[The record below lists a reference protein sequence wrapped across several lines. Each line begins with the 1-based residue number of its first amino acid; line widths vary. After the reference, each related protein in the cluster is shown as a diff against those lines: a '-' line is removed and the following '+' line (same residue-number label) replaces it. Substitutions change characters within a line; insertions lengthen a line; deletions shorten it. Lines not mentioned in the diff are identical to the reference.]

1 MIGKITCHIC
11 YFCIIGNE
19 ICFITNLPE
28 NLYCFGLFIVS
39 IHPCIHAFISSDIQ
53 STTVFK
59 IKGIL
64 TTNSF
69 LITLTGISNAIALL
83 LILVHTTTMTTTTA
97 YAIENN
103 QPDINATNL
112 YKTHNMVLGNNVK
125 NLVILV
131 PNEAHEPY
139 SLKEQQLIN
148 QAFIPQNVRMNVGTT
163 IVFFNAD
170 VGHDHR
176 EVIVNGLTGSRVF
189 DTRIF
194 SYYDDEDDKIPNS
207 SRNYTFNEI
216 GDFSYYDTVFGKK
229 IMNGT
234 IEVVSNPPLTQA
246 ATMKNNNA
254 DNNNNPLTSYYPQY
268 DFDTIGTFV
277 VPTEML
283 NKYTR
288 SFENQG
294 LQIYDIHNFRNL
306 MDKDDAEQSLIVW
319 TSNGHTL
326 ESVIEKLQKITPTLP
341 YA

>member
-1 MIGKITCHIC
+1 MFKV
-11 YFCIIGNE
+11 E
-19 ICFITNLPE
+19 RNLPTTS
-28 NLYCFGLFIVS
+28 LIVPLF
-39 IHPCIHAFISSDIQ
+39 A
-53 STTVFK
+53 
-59 IKGIL
+59 IL
-64 TTNSF
+64 C
-69 LITLTGISNAIALL
+69 NAIALL
-83 LILVHTTTMTTTTA
+83 LILVHTTSTITA

-112 YKTHNMVLGNNVK
+112 YKTHNMLLGNNVK

-194 SYYDDEDDKIPNS
+194 SYDDADDEDDKLPNS
-207 SRNYTFNEI
+207 SHNYTFNEI

-229 IMNGT
+229 VMNGT
-234 IEVVSNPPLTQA
+234 IEVGSNPLTQA
-246 ATMKNNNA
+246 ATMNNNNV
-254 DNNNNPLTSYYPQY
+254 DNNNPLTSYYPQY

-283 NKYTR
+283 DKYTR
-288 SFENQG
+288 MFENQG
-294 LQIYDIHNFRNL
+294 LQLYDIYNFRNL
-306 MDKDDAEQSLIVW
+306 MDEDEANHSLIVW
-319 TSNGHTL
+319 TSNGQTL
-326 ESVIEKLQKITPTLP
+326 KSIIEKLQKITPTLP

>member
-1 MIGKITCHIC
+1 MFKV
-11 YFCIIGNE
+11 E
-19 ICFITNLPE
+19 RNLPTTS
-28 NLYCFGLFIVS
+28 LIVPLF
-39 IHPCIHAFISSDIQ
+39 A
-53 STTVFK
+53 
-59 IKGIL
+59 IL
-64 TTNSF
+64 C
-69 LITLTGISNAIALL
+69 NAIALL
-83 LILVHTTTMTTTTA
+83 LILVHTTSTTTA
-97 YAIENN
+97 YAVEIN

-112 YKTHNMVLGNNVK
+112 YKTHNMLLGNNVK

-148 QAFIPQNVRMNVGTT
+148 QAFIPKNVRMNVGTT

-176 EVIVNGLTGSRVF
+176 EVITKGLTGSRVF

-194 SYYDDEDDKIPNS
+194 SYDDDDEDDKIPNS

-229 IMNGT
+229 VMNGT
-234 IEVVSNPPLTQA
+234 IEVVSNPLTQTT
-246 ATMKNNNA
+246 TMNNNNA
-254 DNNNNPLTSYYPQY
+254 DNNNPLTSYYPQY
-268 DFDTIGTFV
+268 DFDTIGAFV

-288 SFENQG
+288 MFENQG
-294 LQIYDIHNFRNL
+294 LQLYDIYNFRNL
-306 MDKDDAEQSLIVW
+306 MDEDEANHSLIVW
-319 TSNGHTL
+319 TSNGQTL
-326 ESVIEKLQKITPTLP
+326 KSIIEKLQKITPTLP

>member
-1 MIGKITCHIC
+1 MFKVKRI
-11 YFCIIGNE
+11 
-19 ICFITNLPE
+19 LPTTS
-28 NLYCFGLFIVS
+28 FIVPLFAIFCS
-39 IHPCIHAFISSDIQ
+39 
-53 STTVFK
+53 V
-59 IKGIL
+59 
-64 TTNSF
+64 
-69 LITLTGISNAIALL
+69 IALH
-83 LILVHTTTMTTTTA
+83 LILVHTTTTPTA

-112 YKTHNMVLGNNVK
+112 YETHNMALGNNVK

-163 IVFFNAD
+163 IVFFDAD

-194 SYYDDEDDKIPNS
+194 SYDDEDDKIPNS

-229 IMNGT
+229 VMNGT
-234 IEVVSNPPLTQA
+234 IEIVSSPLTQA
-246 ATMKNNNA
+246 TTIMNNNVN
-254 DNNNNPLTSYYPQY
+254 DNSLASYYPQY
-268 DFDTIGTFV
+268 DFDTVGAFV

-288 SFENQG
+288 MFENQG
-294 LQIYDIHNFRNL
+294 LEIYDIHNFRNL

-319 TSNGHTL
+319 TSNGHPL
-326 ESVIEKLQKITPTLP
+326 DSVIEKLQKITPTLP
-341 YA
+341 YG

>member
-1 MIGKITCHIC
+1 MFKV
-11 YFCIIGNE
+11 E
-19 ICFITNLPE
+19 RNL
-28 NLYCFGLFIVS
+28 LTSSFIV
-39 IHPCIHAFISSDIQ
+39 PLFA
-53 STTVFK
+53 
-59 IKGIL
+59 IL
-64 TTNSF
+64 CNV
-69 LITLTGISNAIALL
+69 IALL
-83 LILVHTTTMTTTTA
+83 LILVYTTTNTTA

-194 SYYDDEDDKIPNS
+194 SYDDNDDEDDKIPNS

-216 GDFSYYDTVFGKK
+216 GDFSYYDTVFGKQV
-229 IMNGT
+229 MNGT
-234 IEVVSNPPLTQA
+234 IEVVSNPLTQA
-246 ATMKNNNA
+246 TTLNNN
-254 DNNNNPLTSYYPQY
+254 DNDNSLTSYYPQY
-268 DFDTIGTFV
+268 DFDTIGAFV

-288 SFENQG
+288 MFENQD

-306 MDKDDAEQSLIVW
+306 MDEDNAKHSLIVW

>member
-1 MIGKITCHIC
+1 
-11 YFCIIGNE
+11 
-19 ICFITNLPE
+19 
-28 NLYCFGLFIVS
+28 
-39 IHPCIHAFISSDIQ
+39 
-53 STTVFK
+53 
-59 IKGIL
+59 
-64 TTNSF
+64 
-69 LITLTGISNAIALL
+69 
-83 LILVHTTTMTTTTA
+83 
-97 YAIENN
+97 
-103 QPDINATNL
+103 
-112 YKTHNMVLGNNVK
+112 MVLGNNVK

-194 SYYDDEDDKIPNS
+194 SYDDDKDDKLPNS

-234 IEVVSNPPLTQA
+234 IEVGNIVSNPPLTQA
-246 ATMKNNNA
+246 ATVNNNNA
-254 DNNNNPLTSYYPQY
+254 DNNNNPLTSYYPPQY

-277 VPTEML
+277 VPTEIL

-306 MDKDDAEQSLIVW
+306 MDKDNAEQSLIVW
-319 TSNGHTL
+319 TSNGHAL

-341 YA
+341 YG

>member
-1 MIGKITCHIC
+1 MFKVKR
-11 YFCIIGNE
+11 F
-19 ICFITNLPE
+19 LPTTS
-28 NLYCFGLFIVS
+28 FIV
-39 IHPCIHAFISSDIQ
+39 PLFA
-53 STTVFK
+53 
-59 IKGIL
+59 IL
-64 TTNSF
+64 C
-69 LITLTGISNAIALL
+69 NAIALL
-83 LILVHTTTMTTTTA
+83 LILVQTTTSTA

-112 YKTHNMVLGNNVK
+112 YETHNMILGNNVK
-125 NLVILV
+125 NLVILI

-148 QAFIPQNVRMNVGTT
+148 QAFVPQNVRMNVGTT

-176 EVIVNGLTGSRVF
+176 EIIVNGLTGSRVF

-194 SYYDDEDDKIPNS
+194 SYDNDDEDDKIPNS
-207 SRNYTFNEI
+207 SRNYTFGEI

-229 IMNGT
+229 VMNGT
-234 IEVVSNPPLTQA
+234 IEIVSSPLTQA
-246 ATMKNNNA
+246 TTIKNN
-254 DNNNNPLTSYYPQY
+254 DNNNSLTSNYPHY
-268 DFDTIGTFV
+268 DFDTVGAFV

-294 LQIYDIHNFRNL
+294 LEIYDIHNFRNL

-319 TSNGHTL
+319 TSNGHTF

-341 YA
+341 YG

>member
-1 MIGKITCHIC
+1 MFKVKR
-11 YFCIIGNE
+11 F
-19 ICFITNLPE
+19 LPTTS
-28 NLYCFGLFIVS
+28 FIV
-39 IHPCIHAFISSDIQ
+39 PLFA
-53 STTVFK
+53 
-59 IKGIL
+59 IL
-64 TTNSF
+64 C
-69 LITLTGISNAIALL
+69 NAIALL
-83 LILVHTTTMTTTTA
+83 LILVQTTTTTA

-112 YKTHNMVLGNNVK
+112 YETHNMILGNNVK
-125 NLVILV
+125 NLVILI

-176 EVIVNGLTGSRVF
+176 EVITKGLTGSRVF

-194 SYYDDEDDKIPNS
+194 SYDVDDDEDDKIPNS

-229 IMNGT
+229 VMNGT
-234 IEVVSNPPLTQA
+234 IEVVSNPLTQA
-246 ATMKNNNA
+246 TTIM
-254 DNNNNPLTSYYPQY
+254 NNNNNDNSLTSYYPQY
-268 DFDTIGTFV
+268 DFDTIGAFV
-277 VPTEML
+277 IPTEML

-288 SFENQG
+288 SFENQD

-306 MDKDDAEQSLIVW
+306 MDKDNAKHSLIVW

-326 ESVIEKLQKITPTLP
+326 ESVIDKLQKITPTLP
-341 YA
+341 YG

>member
-1 MIGKITCHIC
+1 MK
-11 YFCIIGNE
+11 
-19 ICFITNLPE
+19 TN
-28 NLYCFGLFIVS
+28 NTSFIV
-39 IHPCIHAFISSDIQ
+39 PLFA
-53 STTVFK
+53 
-59 IKGIL
+59 IL
-64 TTNSF
+64 CS
-69 LITLTGISNAIALL
+69 AIALV
-83 LILVHTTTMTTTTA
+83 LILVHTTTTA
-97 YAIENN
+97 HAIENN

-112 YKTHNMVLGNNVK
+112 YKTHNMILGNNVK

-176 EVIVNGLTGSRVF
+176 EVITKGLTGSRVF

-194 SYYDDEDDKIPNS
+194 SYDDDDDEDDKIPNS

-216 GDFSYYDTVFGKK
+216 GDFSYYDIVFGKNV
-229 IMNGT
+229 MNGT
-234 IEVVSNPPLTQA
+234 IEVVSNPLTQA
-246 ATMKNNNA
+246 TTTM
-254 DNNNNPLTSYYPQY
+254 NNNNNNNNNNSLTSYYPQY
-268 DFDTIGTFV
+268 DFDTIGAFV

-283 NKYTR
+283 NEYTR
-288 SFENQG
+288 MFENQD

-306 MDKDDAEQSLIVW
+306 MDEDNAKHSLIVW

>member
-1 MIGKITCHIC
+1 MK
-11 YFCIIGNE
+11 
-19 ICFITNLPE
+19 TN
-28 NLYCFGLFIVS
+28 NTSFIV
-39 IHPCIHAFISSDIQ
+39 PLFA
-53 STTVFK
+53 
-59 IKGIL
+59 IL
-64 TTNSF
+64 C
-69 LITLTGISNAIALL
+69 NAIALL
-83 LILVHTTTMTTTTA
+83 LILVYTTTNTTA

-103 QPDINATNL
+103 QPDINATDL
-112 YKTHNMVLGNNVK
+112 YKTHNIVLGNNVK

-163 IVFFNAD
+163 TVFFNAD

-194 SYYDDEDDKIPNS
+194 SYDDNDDEDDKIPNS

-229 IMNGT
+229 VMNGT
-234 IEVVSNPPLTQA
+234 IDVVSNPLTQA
-246 ATMKNNNA
+246 TTMNNN
-254 DNNNNPLTSYYPQY
+254 DNDNSLTSYYPQY

-306 MDKDDAEQSLIVW
+306 MDKDDAEHSLIVW

>member
-1 MIGKITCHIC
+1 MMFKV
-11 YFCIIGNE
+11 E
-19 ICFITNLPE
+19 RNLPTSS
-28 NLYCFGLFIVS
+28 FIV
-39 IHPCIHAFISSDIQ
+39 PLF
-53 STTVFK
+53 V
-59 IKGIL
+59 IL
-64 TTNSF
+64 CS
-69 LITLTGISNAIALL
+69 AIALV
-83 LILVHTTTMTTTTA
+83 LILVYTTTITAPTA
-97 YAIENN
+97 YAIENT
-103 QPDINATNL
+103 QPDINATSL
-112 YKTHNMVLGNNVK
+112 YNTHNMILGNNVK

-176 EVIVNGLTGSRVF
+176 EVITKGLAGSRVF

-194 SYYDDEDDKIPNS
+194 SYDVDDDDEDDKIPNS

-229 IMNGT
+229 VMNGT
-234 IEVVSNPPLTQA
+234 IEVVSNPLTQA
-246 ATMKNNNA
+246 TIATIMNNNA
-254 DNNNNPLTSYYPQY
+254 DNSLTSYYPQY
-268 DFDTIGTFV
+268 DFDTVGAFV

-288 SFENQG
+288 MFENQD
-294 LQIYDIHNFRNL
+294 LQIYDIHNFTNL
-306 MDKDDAEQSLIVW
+306 MDNDDAKQSLIVW

-326 ESVIEKLQKITPTLP
+326 ESVIGKLQKITPTLP
-341 YA
+341 YG

>member
-1 MIGKITCHIC
+1 MFKV
-11 YFCIIGNE
+11 E
-19 ICFITNLPE
+19 RNLPTTS
-28 NLYCFGLFIVS
+28 LIVPLF
-39 IHPCIHAFISSDIQ
+39 A
-53 STTVFK
+53 
-59 IKGIL
+59 IL
-64 TTNSF
+64 C
-69 LITLTGISNAIALL
+69 NAIALL
-83 LILVHTTTMTTTTA
+83 LILVHTTSTITA

-112 YKTHNMVLGNNVK
+112 YKTHNMLLGNNVK

-194 SYYDDEDDKIPNS
+194 SYDDADDEDDKLPNS
-207 SRNYTFNEI
+207 SHNYTFNEI

-229 IMNGT
+229 VMNGT
-234 IEVVSNPPLTQA
+234 IEVGSNPLTQA
-246 ATMKNNNA
+246 ATMNNNNV
-254 DNNNNPLTSYYPQY
+254 DNNNPLTSYYPQY

-283 NKYTR
+283 DKYTR
-288 SFENQG
+288 MFENQG

>member
-1 MIGKITCHIC
+1 MFKVKRILPTTR
-11 YFCIIGNE
+11 FIIS
-19 ICFITNLPE
+19 
-28 NLYCFGLFIVS
+28 LFAVS
-39 IHPCIHAFISSDIQ
+39 C
-53 STTVFK
+53 
-59 IKGIL
+59 
-64 TTNSF
+64 
-69 LITLTGISNAIALL
+69 NAIALL
-83 LILVHTTTMTTTTA
+83 LILVHTTSTTTTAYAISTTTTA

-103 QPDINATNL
+103 QPDIDATNL
-112 YKTHNMVLGNNVK
+112 YETHNMILGNNVK

-176 EVIVNGLTGSRVF
+176 EVITKGLTGSRIF

-194 SYYDDEDDKIPNS
+194 SYDDDEDDKIPNS
-207 SRNYTFNEI
+207 SHSYTFNEI

-229 IMNGT
+229 VMNGT
-234 IEVVSNPPLTQA
+234 IEVVPSSLTQA
-246 ATMKNNNA
+246 ITMK
-254 DNNNNPLTSYYPQY
+254 DNDNDNSLASYYPQY

-283 NKYTR
+283 NNYTGM
-288 SFENQG
+288 FENQG

-341 YA
+341 YT

>member
-1 MIGKITCHIC
+1 M
-11 YFCIIGNE
+11 
-19 ICFITNLPE
+19 
-28 NLYCFGLFIVS
+28 
-39 IHPCIHAFISSDIQ
+39 
-53 STTVFK
+53 FK
-59 IKGIL
+59 IKAIL

-69 LITLTGISNAIALL
+69 IITLTEISSVIALL
-83 LILVHTTTMTTTTA
+83 LILVHTTTITAPTA

-103 QPDINATNL
+103 QPDINATSL
-112 YKTHNMVLGNNVK
+112 YNTHNMILGNNVK

-176 EVIVNGLTGSRVF
+176 EVITKGLTGIRVF

-194 SYYDDEDDKIPNS
+194 SYDDDDDEDDKIPNS

-229 IMNGT
+229 VMNGT
-234 IEVVSNPPLTQA
+234 IEVVSNPLTQA
-246 ATMKNNNA
+246 TTTTIMKNNNN
-254 DNNNNPLTSYYPQY
+254 DNSLTSNYSQY
-268 DFDTIGTFV
+268 DFDTVGAFV

-288 SFENQG
+288 MFENQD

-306 MDKDDAEQSLIVW
+306 MDNDDAKHSLIVW

-326 ESVIEKLQKITPTLP
+326 ESVIEKLQKIIPTLP

>member
-1 MIGKITCHIC
+1 MKTNNTSFIITI
-11 YFCIIGNE
+11 F
-19 ICFITNLPE
+19 
-28 NLYCFGLFIVS
+28 
-39 IHPCIHAFISSDIQ
+39 A
-53 STTVFK
+53 
-59 IKGIL
+59 IL
-64 TTNSF
+64 CS
-69 LITLTGISNAIALL
+69 AIALV
-83 LILVHTTTMTTTTA
+83 LILVHTTTTA

-112 YKTHNMVLGNNVK
+112 YETHNMVLGNNVK

-148 QAFIPQNVRMNVGTT
+148 QAFIPQNVRMNVDTT

-176 EVIVNGLTGSRVF
+176 EVITKGLTGSRVF

-194 SYYDDEDDKIPNS
+194 SYDVDEDNEDDKIPNS
-207 SRNYTFNEI
+207 SHNYTFNEI

-229 IMNGT
+229 VMNGT
-234 IEVVSNPPLTQA
+234 IEVVSNPLTQA
-246 ATMKNNNA
+246 TTTM
-254 DNNNNPLTSYYPQY
+254 NNNNNNNNSLTSYYPQY
-268 DFDTIGTFV
+268 DFDTIGAFV

-288 SFENQG
+288 MFENQD

-306 MDKDDAEQSLIVW
+306 MDNDDANHSLIVW

-341 YA
+341 YG

>member
-1 MIGKITCHIC
+1 MKQRYGMFKVKRI
-11 YFCIIGNE
+11 
-19 ICFITNLPE
+19 LPTTS
-28 NLYCFGLFIVS
+28 FIVS
-39 IHPCIHAFISSDIQ
+39 LFAVSC
-53 STTVFK
+53 
-59 IKGIL
+59 
-64 TTNSF
+64 
-69 LITLTGISNAIALL
+69 NAIALL
-83 LILVHTTTMTTTTA
+83 LILVHTTSTTTA
-97 YAIENN
+97 YAVEIN

-112 YKTHNMVLGNNVK
+112 YKTHNMLLGNNVK

-148 QAFIPQNVRMNVGTT
+148 QAFIPKNVRMNVGTT

-176 EVIVNGLTGSRVF
+176 EVITKGLTGSRVF

-194 SYYDDEDDKIPNS
+194 SYDDDDEDDKIPNS

-229 IMNGT
+229 VMNGT
-234 IEVVSNPPLTQA
+234 IEVVSNPLTQTT
-246 ATMKNNNA
+246 TMNNNNA
-254 DNNNNPLTSYYPQY
+254 DNNNPLTSYYPQY
-268 DFDTIGTFV
+268 DFDTIGAFV

-288 SFENQG
+288 MFENQG
-294 LQIYDIHNFRNL
+294 LQLYDIYNFRNL
-306 MDKDDAEQSLIVW
+306 MDEDEANHSLIVW
-319 TSNGHTL
+319 TSNGQTL
-326 ESVIEKLQKITPTLP
+326 KSIIEKLQKITPTLP

>member
-1 MIGKITCHIC
+1 MT
-11 YFCIIGNE
+11 
-19 ICFITNLPE
+19 TN
-28 NLYCFGLFIVS
+28 
-39 IHPCIHAFISSDIQ
+39 
-53 STTVFK
+53 
-59 IKGIL
+59 L

-69 LITLTGISNAIALL
+69 LNKLTGISGAIALV
-83 LILVHTTTMTTTTA
+83 LILVHTTTTTTITITA

-112 YKTHNMVLGNNVK
+112 YKTHNMILGNNVK

-148 QAFIPQNVRMNVGTT
+148 QAFIPQNVGMNVGTT

-176 EVIVNGLTGSRVF
+176 EVITKGLTGSRVF

-194 SYYDDEDDKIPNS
+194 SYDDDDKDDKIPNS

-229 IMNGT
+229 VMNGT
-234 IEVVSNPPLTQA
+234 IEVVSNPLTQA
-246 ATMKNNNA
+246 TTITTM
-254 DNNNNPLTSYYPQY
+254 NNNNNDNSLTSYYPQY
-268 DFDTIGTFV
+268 DFDTVGAFV

-288 SFENQG
+288 MFENQD

-306 MDKDDAEQSLIVW
+306 MDKDNAEHSLIVW

-326 ESVIEKLQKITPTLP
+326 ESVIENLQKITPTLP

>member
-1 MIGKITCHIC
+1 MFKVKRI
-11 YFCIIGNE
+11 
-19 ICFITNLPE
+19 LPTTS
-28 NLYCFGLFIVS
+28 FIVPLFAIFCS
-39 IHPCIHAFISSDIQ
+39 
-53 STTVFK
+53 V
-59 IKGIL
+59 
-64 TTNSF
+64 
-69 LITLTGISNAIALL
+69 IALH
-83 LILVHTTTMTTTTA
+83 LILVHTTTTTPTA

-112 YKTHNMVLGNNVK
+112 YETHNMALGNNVK

-163 IVFFNAD
+163 IVFFDAD

-194 SYYDDEDDKIPNS
+194 SYDDDEDDKIPNS

-216 GDFSYYDTVFGKK
+216 GDFSYYDTVFGKR

-234 IEVVSNPPLTQA
+234 IEIVSSPLTQA
-246 ATMKNNNA
+246 ITTINNN
-254 DNNNNPLTSYYPQY
+254 DNDNSLASYYPQY
-268 DFDTIGTFV
+268 DFDTVGAFV

-288 SFENQG
+288 MFENQG
-294 LQIYDIHNFRNL
+294 LEIYDIHNFRNQ

-319 TSNGHTL
+319 TSNGHPL
-326 ESVIEKLQKITPTLP
+326 DSVIEKLQKITPTLP
-341 YA
+341 YG

>member
-1 MIGKITCHIC
+1 MK
-11 YFCIIGNE
+11 
-19 ICFITNLPE
+19 TN
-28 NLYCFGLFIVS
+28 NTSFIV
-39 IHPCIHAFISSDIQ
+39 PLFA
-53 STTVFK
+53 
-59 IKGIL
+59 IL
-64 TTNSF
+64 C
-69 LITLTGISNAIALL
+69 NAIAIL
-83 LILVHTTTMTTTTA
+83 LILVHTTTNTTA

-112 YKTHNMVLGNNVK
+112 YNTHNMVLGNNVK

-163 IVFFNAD
+163 AVFFNAD

-189 DTRIF
+189 DTQIF
-194 SYYDDEDDKIPNS
+194 SYDDNDDEDDKIPNS

-229 IMNGT
+229 VMNGT
-234 IEVVSNPPLTQA
+234 IEVVSNPLTQA
-246 ATMKNNNA
+246 TTMNNN
-254 DNNNNPLTSYYPQY
+254 DNDNSLTSYYPQY
-268 DFDTIGTFV
+268 DFDTIGAFV

-306 MDKDDAEQSLIVW
+306 MDKDDAEHSLIVW

>member
-1 MIGKITCHIC
+1 MFKVKR
-11 YFCIIGNE
+11 
-19 ICFITNLPE
+19 NLPTS
-28 NLYCFGLFIVS
+28 GFIVPLFAVS
-39 IHPCIHAFISSDIQ
+39 CS
-53 STTVFK
+53 
-59 IKGIL
+59 
-64 TTNSF
+64 
-69 LITLTGISNAIALL
+69 AIALL
-83 LILVHTTTMTTTTA
+83 LILVHTTTITAPTA

-103 QPDINATNL
+103 QPDINATDL
-112 YKTHNMVLGNNVK
+112 YKTHNMILGNNVK

-176 EVIVNGLTGSRVF
+176 EVITKGLAGSRVF

-194 SYYDDEDDKIPNS
+194 SYDVDDNNEDDKIPNS
-207 SRNYTFNEI
+207 SHNYTFNEI

-229 IMNGT
+229 VMNGT
-234 IEVVSNPPLTQA
+234 IEVVSNPLTQA
-246 ATMKNNNA
+246 ITIM
-254 DNNNNPLTSYYPQY
+254 NNNNDNSLTSYYPQY
-268 DFDTIGTFV
+268 DFDTVGAFV

-288 SFENQG
+288 MFENQD

-306 MDKDDAEQSLIVW
+306 MDNDDAKQSLIVW

-326 ESVIEKLQKITPTLP
+326 KSVIDKLQKITPTLP
-341 YA
+341 YG

>member
-1 MIGKITCHIC
+1 MFKV
-11 YFCIIGNE
+11 E
-19 ICFITNLPE
+19 RNLPTTS
-28 NLYCFGLFIVS
+28 LIVPLF
-39 IHPCIHAFISSDIQ
+39 A
-53 STTVFK
+53 
-59 IKGIL
+59 IL
-64 TTNSF
+64 C
-69 LITLTGISNAIALL
+69 NAIALL
-83 LILVHTTTMTTTTA
+83 LILVHTTSTTTA

-112 YKTHNMVLGNNVK
+112 YKTHNMLLGNNVK

-194 SYYDDEDDKIPNS
+194 SYDDADDEDDKLPNS
-207 SRNYTFNEI
+207 SHNYTFNEI

-229 IMNGT
+229 VMNGT
-234 IEVVSNPPLTQA
+234 IEVGSNPLTQA
-246 ATMKNNNA
+246 ATMNNNNV
-254 DNNNNPLTSYYPQY
+254 DNNNPLTSYYPQY

-283 NKYTR
+283 DKYTR
-288 SFENQG
+288 MFENQG

>member
-1 MIGKITCHIC
+1 MFKVKRI
-11 YFCIIGNE
+11 
-19 ICFITNLPE
+19 LPTTS
-28 NLYCFGLFIVS
+28 FIVS
-39 IHPCIHAFISSDIQ
+39 LFAVSCS
-53 STTVFK
+53 
-59 IKGIL
+59 
-64 TTNSF
+64 
-69 LITLTGISNAIALL
+69 AIALV
-83 LILVHTTTMTTTTA
+83 LILVHTTTTA

-112 YKTHNMVLGNNVK
+112 YKTHNMILGNNIK

-163 IVFFNAD
+163 LVFFNAD

-176 EVIVNGLTGSRVF
+176 EVITKGPTGSRVF

-194 SYYDDEDDKIPNS
+194 SYDDDDEDDKVPNS

-229 IMNGT
+229 VMNGT
-234 IEVVSNPPLTQA
+234 IEVVSNPLTQA
-246 ATMKNNNA
+246 TTIM
-254 DNNNNPLTSYYPQY
+254 NNNNNNSLTSYYPQY
-268 DFDTIGTFV
+268 DFDTIGAFV

-288 SFENQG
+288 MFENQD

-306 MDKDDAEQSLIVW
+306 MDEDNAKHSLIVW

>member
-1 MIGKITCHIC
+1 MT
-11 YFCIIGNE
+11 
-19 ICFITNLPE
+19 TN
-28 NLYCFGLFIVS
+28 
-39 IHPCIHAFISSDIQ
+39 
-53 STTVFK
+53 
-59 IKGIL
+59 L

-69 LITLTGISNAIALL
+69 LNKLTGISGAIALV
-83 LILVHTTTMTTTTA
+83 LILVHTTTTTITA
-97 YAIENN
+97 FAIENN

-112 YKTHNMVLGNNVK
+112 YKTHNMILGNNVK

-148 QAFIPQNVRMNVGTT
+148 QAFIPQNVGMNVGTT

-176 EVIVNGLTGSRVF
+176 EVITKGLTGSRVF

-194 SYYDDEDDKIPNS
+194 SYDDDDKDDKIPNS

-229 IMNGT
+229 VMNGT
-234 IEVVSNPPLTQA
+234 IEVVSNPLTQA
-246 ATMKNNNA
+246 TTITTM
-254 DNNNNPLTSYYPQY
+254 NNNNNDNSLTSYYPQY
-268 DFDTIGTFV
+268 DFDTVGAFV

-288 SFENQG
+288 MFENQD

-306 MDKDDAEQSLIVW
+306 MDKDNAEHSLIVW

-326 ESVIEKLQKITPTLP
+326 ESVIENLQKITPTLP

>member
-1 MIGKITCHIC
+1 MFKVKRI
-11 YFCIIGNE
+11 
-19 ICFITNLPE
+19 LPTTS
-28 NLYCFGLFIVS
+28 FIVPLFAIFCS
-39 IHPCIHAFISSDIQ
+39 
-53 STTVFK
+53 V
-59 IKGIL
+59 
-64 TTNSF
+64 
-69 LITLTGISNAIALL
+69 IALH
-83 LILVHTTTMTTTTA
+83 LILVHTTTTPTA

-112 YKTHNMVLGNNVK
+112 YETHNMALGNNVK

-163 IVFFNAD
+163 IVFFDAD

-194 SYYDDEDDKIPNS
+194 SYDDEDDKIPNS
-207 SRNYTFNEI
+207 SRNYTFNEV

-229 IMNGT
+229 VMNGT
-234 IEVVSNPPLTQA
+234 IEIVSSPLTQA
-246 ATMKNNNA
+246 TTIMNNN
-254 DNNNNPLTSYYPQY
+254 DNDNSLASYYPQY
-268 DFDTIGTFV
+268 DFDTVGAFV

-288 SFENQG
+288 MFENQG
-294 LQIYDIHNFRNL
+294 LEIYDIHNFRNL

-319 TSNGHTL
+319 TSNGHPL
-326 ESVIEKLQKITPTLP
+326 DSVIEKLQKITPTLP
-341 YA
+341 YG

>member
-1 MIGKITCHIC
+1 MFKVKR
-11 YFCIIGNE
+11 F
-19 ICFITNLPE
+19 LPTTS
-28 NLYCFGLFIVS
+28 FIVP
-39 IHPCIHAFISSDIQ
+39 IFA
-53 STTVFK
+53 
-59 IKGIL
+59 IL
-64 TTNSF
+64 C
-69 LITLTGISNAIALL
+69 NAIALL
-83 LILVHTTTMTTTTA
+83 LILVQTTTTTA

-112 YKTHNMVLGNNVK
+112 YETHNMILGNNVK
-125 NLVILV
+125 NLVILI

-148 QAFIPQNVRMNVGTT
+148 QAFVPQNVRMNVGTT

-176 EVIVNGLTGSRVF
+176 EIIVNGLTGSRVF

-194 SYYDDEDDKIPNS
+194 SYDNDDEDDKIPNS
-207 SRNYTFNEI
+207 SRNYTFSEI
-216 GDFSYYDTVFGKK
+216 GDFSYYDAVFGKK
-229 IMNGT
+229 VMNGT
-234 IEVVSNPPLTQA
+234 IEIVSSPLTQA
-246 ATMKNNNA
+246 TTIKNN
-254 DNNNNPLTSYYPQY
+254 DNDNSLTSNYPHH
-268 DFDTIGTFV
+268 DFDTVGAFV

-294 LQIYDIHNFRNL
+294 LEIYDIHNFRNL

-319 TSNGHTL
+319 TSNGHTF

-341 YA
+341 YG

>member
-1 MIGKITCHIC
+1 MKQC
-11 YFCIIGNE
+11 YGMFKVKR
-19 ICFITNLPE
+19 NLPTSS
-28 NLYCFGLFIVS
+28 FIV
-39 IHPCIHAFISSDIQ
+39 PLF
-53 STTVFK
+53 V
-59 IKGIL
+59 IL
-64 TTNSF
+64 CS
-69 LITLTGISNAIALL
+69 AIALV
-83 LILVHTTTMTTTTA
+83 LILVYTTTTA

-103 QPDINATNL
+103 QPDINATDL
-112 YKTHNMVLGNNVK
+112 YKTHNMILGNNVK

-163 IVFFNAD
+163 IVFFDAD

-176 EVIVNGLTGSRVF
+176 EVVTKGLTGSRVF

-194 SYYDDEDDKIPNS
+194 SYDVDDNNEDDKIPNS

-229 IMNGT
+229 VMNGT
-234 IEVVSNPPLTQA
+234 IEVVSNPLTQA
-246 ATMKNNNA
+246 TTTTTM
-254 DNNNNPLTSYYPQY
+254 NNNNNNSLTSYYPQY
-268 DFDTIGTFV
+268 DFDTIGAFV

-288 SFENQG
+288 MFENQD

-306 MDKDDAEQSLIVW
+306 MDNDDAKHSLIVW

-341 YA
+341 YG

>member
-1 MIGKITCHIC
+1 MFKV
-11 YFCIIGNE
+11 E
-19 ICFITNLPE
+19 RNLPTSS
-28 NLYCFGLFIVS
+28 FI
-39 IHPCIHAFISSDIQ
+39 
-53 STTVFK
+53 
-59 IKGIL
+59 
-64 TTNSF
+64 
-69 LITLTGISNAIALL
+69 ITLFAILCSAIALV
-83 LILVHTTTMTTTTA
+83 LILVYTTTTTTTTA

-112 YKTHNMVLGNNVK
+112 YKTHNMILGNNVK

-176 EVIVNGLTGSRVF
+176 EVITKGLTGSRVF

-194 SYYDDEDDKIPNS
+194 SYDVDDDEDDKIPNS

-216 GDFSYYDTVFGKK
+216 GYFSYYDTVFGKK
-229 IMNGT
+229 VMNGT
-234 IEVVSNPPLTQA
+234 IEVVSNPLTQA
-246 ATMKNNNA
+246 TTTIM
-254 DNNNNPLTSYYPQY
+254 NNNNNDNSLISNYPQY
-268 DFDTIGTFV
+268 DFDTVGAFV

-288 SFENQG
+288 SFENQD

-306 MDKDDAEQSLIVW
+306 MDKDNAKQSLILW

-326 ESVIEKLQKITPTLP
+326 ESVIDKLQKITPTLP
-341 YA
+341 YG

>member
-1 MIGKITCHIC
+1 MFKVKRI
-11 YFCIIGNE
+11 
-19 ICFITNLPE
+19 LPTAS
-28 NLYCFGLFIVS
+28 FIVPLFAIFCS
-39 IHPCIHAFISSDIQ
+39 
-53 STTVFK
+53 V
-59 IKGIL
+59 
-64 TTNSF
+64 
-69 LITLTGISNAIALL
+69 IALH
-83 LILVHTTTMTTTTA
+83 LILVHTTSTPTA

-112 YKTHNMVLGNNVK
+112 YETHNMALGNNVK

-194 SYYDDEDDKIPNS
+194 SYDDEDDNIPNS

-229 IMNGT
+229 VMNGT
-234 IEVVSNPPLTQA
+234 IETVSSPLTQA
-246 ATMKNNNA
+246 ITMNNN
-254 DNNNNPLTSYYPQY
+254 DNDNSLASYYPQY
-268 DFDTIGTFV
+268 DFDTVGAFV

-288 SFENQG
+288 MFENQG
-294 LQIYDIHNFRNL
+294 LEIYDIHNFRNL
-306 MDKDDAEQSLIVW
+306 MDKDNAEQSLIVW
-319 TSNGHTL
+319 TSNGHPL
-326 ESVIEKLQKITPTLP
+326 DSVIEKLQKITPGLP
-341 YA
+341 YG

>member
-1 MIGKITCHIC
+1 MT
-11 YFCIIGNE
+11 
-19 ICFITNLPE
+19 TN
-28 NLYCFGLFIVS
+28 
-39 IHPCIHAFISSDIQ
+39 
-53 STTVFK
+53 
-59 IKGIL
+59 L

-69 LITLTGISNAIALL
+69 LNKLTGISGAIALV
-83 LILVHTTTMTTTTA
+83 LILVHTTTTTITA
-97 YAIENN
+97 FAIENN

-112 YKTHNMVLGNNVK
+112 YKTHNMILGNNVK

-148 QAFIPQNVRMNVGTT
+148 QAFIPQNVGMNVGTT

-176 EVIVNGLTGSRVF
+176 EVITKGLTGSRVF

-194 SYYDDEDDKIPNS
+194 SYDDDDKDDKIPNS

-216 GDFSYYDTVFGKK
+216 GDFLYYDTVFGKK
-229 IMNGT
+229 VMNGT
-234 IEVVSNPPLTQA
+234 IEVVSNPLTQA
-246 ATMKNNNA
+246 TTITTM
-254 DNNNNPLTSYYPQY
+254 NNNNNNNSLTSYYPQY
-268 DFDTIGTFV
+268 DFDTVGAFV

-288 SFENQG
+288 MFENQD

-306 MDKDDAEQSLIVW
+306 MDKDNAEHSLIVW

-326 ESVIEKLQKITPTLP
+326 ESVIENLQKITPTLP

>member
-1 MIGKITCHIC
+1 MKTNNAS
-11 YFCIIGNE
+11 FII
-19 ICFITNLPE
+19 
-28 NLYCFGLFIVS
+28 
-39 IHPCIHAFISSDIQ
+39 
-53 STTVFK
+53 TVFA
-59 IKGIL
+59 IL
-64 TTNSF
+64 CS
-69 LITLTGISNAIALL
+69 AIALV
-83 LILVHTTTMTTTTA
+83 LILVHTTTTA

-112 YKTHNMVLGNNVK
+112 YKTHNMILGNNVK

-176 EVIVNGLTGSRVF
+176 EVITKGLTGSRVF
-189 DTRIF
+189 DTLIF
-194 SYYDDEDDKIPNS
+194 SYDDDDEDDKIPNN

-216 GDFSYYDTVFGKK
+216 GDFQYYDTVFGKK
-229 IMNGT
+229 VMNGT
-234 IEVVSNPPLTQA
+234 IEVVSNPLTQA
-246 ATMKNNNA
+246 TTTM
-254 DNNNNPLTSYYPQY
+254 NNNNNNNSLTSYYPQY
-268 DFDTIGTFV
+268 DFDTIGAFV

-288 SFENQG
+288 MFENQD

-306 MDKDDAEQSLIVW
+306 MDKDNAKHSLIVW

-326 ESVIEKLQKITPTLP
+326 ESVVEKLQKITPTLP

>member
-1 MIGKITCHIC
+1 MFKVKRILST
-11 YFCIIGNE
+11 
-19 ICFITNLPE
+19 TS
-28 NLYCFGLFIVS
+28 FIVS
-39 IHPCIHAFISSDIQ
+39 LFAVSCS
-53 STTVFK
+53 
-59 IKGIL
+59 
-64 TTNSF
+64 
-69 LITLTGISNAIALL
+69 AIALL
-83 LILVHTTTMTTTTA
+83 LILVHTTTTTNA

-112 YKTHNMVLGNNVK
+112 YKTHNMILGNNVK

-176 EVIVNGLTGSRVF
+176 EVITKGLTGSRVF

-194 SYYDDEDDKIPNS
+194 SYDVDDDDEDKIPNS
-207 SRNYTFNEI
+207 SHNYTFNEI
-216 GDFSYYDTVFGKK
+216 GDFSYYDTVFGKRV
-229 IMNGT
+229 MNGT
-234 IEVVSNPPLTQA
+234 IEVVSNSLTQA
-246 ATMKNNNA
+246 TTIM
-254 DNNNNPLTSYYPQY
+254 NNNNDNDNSLTSYYPQY
-268 DFDTIGTFV
+268 DFDTIGAFV

-288 SFENQG
+288 SFENQD
-294 LQIYDIHNFRNL
+294 LQVYDIHNFRNL
-306 MDKDDAEQSLIVW
+306 MDKDNAKHSLIVW

-326 ESVIEKLQKITPTLP
+326 ESVIDKLQKITPTLP

>member
-1 MIGKITCHIC
+1 MFKV
-11 YFCIIGNE
+11 E
-19 ICFITNLPE
+19 RNLPTSS
-28 NLYCFGLFIVS
+28 FI
-39 IHPCIHAFISSDIQ
+39 
-53 STTVFK
+53 
-59 IKGIL
+59 
-64 TTNSF
+64 
-69 LITLTGISNAIALL
+69 ITLFAILCSAIALV
-83 LILVHTTTMTTTTA
+83 LILVYTTTTTA

-112 YKTHNMVLGNNVK
+112 YKTHNMILGNNVK

-176 EVIVNGLTGSRVF
+176 EVITKGLTGSRVF

-194 SYYDDEDDKIPNS
+194 SYDVDDDEDDKIPNS

-229 IMNGT
+229 VMNGT
-234 IEVVSNPPLTQA
+234 IEVVSNPLTQA
-246 ATMKNNNA
+246 TTTTTTTIM
-254 DNNNNPLTSYYPQY
+254 NNNNNDNSLTSYYPQY
-268 DFDTIGTFV
+268 DFDTIGAFV

-283 NKYTR
+283 NKYTT
-288 SFENQG
+288 SFENQD

-306 MDKDDAEQSLIVW
+306 MDKDNAKHSLIVW

-326 ESVIEKLQKITPTLP
+326 KSVIDKLQKITPTLP
-341 YA
+341 YG

>member
-1 MIGKITCHIC
+1 MKQC
-11 YFCIIGNE
+11 YGMFKVKRI
-19 ICFITNLPE
+19 LPTTS
-28 NLYCFGLFIVS
+28 FIVS
-39 IHPCIHAFISSDIQ
+39 LFAVSC
-53 STTVFK
+53 
-59 IKGIL
+59 
-64 TTNSF
+64 
-69 LITLTGISNAIALL
+69 NAIALL
-83 LILVHTTTMTTTTA
+83 LILVHTTDTTTA
-97 YAIENN
+97 YAIESN
-103 QPDINATNL
+103 QPEINATNL
-112 YKTHNMVLGNNVK
+112 YKTHNMILGNNVK

-176 EVIVNGLTGSRVF
+176 EVITKGLTGSRVF

-194 SYYDDEDDKIPNS
+194 SYDVDEEEDDKIPNN

-229 IMNGT
+229 VMNGT
-234 IEVVSNPPLTQA
+234 IEVVSNPLTQA
-246 ATMKNNNA
+246 ATIMNNNNA

-268 DFDTIGTFV
+268 DFDTVGAFV

-306 MDKDDAEQSLIVW
+306 MDEDEANHSLIVW
-319 TSNGHTL
+319 TSNGQTL